1 MRKEARVA
9 IEIQAKTSFIRVV
22 EAEEE
27 QEEHQ
32 GHRPQATVMMKNSR
46 RSVENFRIVGQAHP
60 KIHTQGELHPL
71 AEEDVEHKR
80 TTWEVKRRGS
90 GHKAMQ
96 WNQ

>member
-1 MRKEARVA
+1 MRKEARGA
-9 IEIQAKTSFIRVV
+9 IETQAKASFIRVV

-27 QEEHQ
+27 QEVYQ
-32 GHRPQATVMMKNSR
+32 GHRPQATGMMKKSR
-46 RSVENFRIVGQAHP
+46 RSVENFWIVDQGHP
-60 KIHTQGELHPL
+60 QVYTQRELHPL

-90 GHKAMQ
+90 GHRAMQ